1 MMGAVWTTWVA
12 VAAGLL
18 LVALVLRD
26 IFHTLIHPAGQ
37 GTLAR
42 VVFSGLWRLSGRL
55 RGFAG
60 PVALVGPLGVVL
72 VILVWAV
79 LVVVGWALV
88 YWPFLPEGFSY
99 SLGLAPETRS
109 RVLDAGYV
117 SVVTM
122 ATLGFGDIVPENPW
136 LRVAVPLEALVG
148 FALLTAAV
156 SWVLQVYPALARRRV
171 LALRLESLCRA
182 DPTGDWVHHDSSAPA
197 GVLHTLAG
205 EVSAVRVDLTQ
216 YAETY
221 YFRDPGDVASLP
233 ASLSIAR
240 DLVDRAA
247 AAPRADVRHA
257 GRTLAAALDD
267 LAQRLDRDHLS
278 VGGSTSEVLDAF
290 ARDHGRAARRLGEP
304 GQDPA

>member
-1 MMGAVWTTWVA
+1 MMRTVWTTWA
-12 VAAGLL
+12 LPAAGLL
-18 LVALVLRD
+18 LVAVVLRD

-42 VVFSGLWRLSGRL
+42 LVFGGLWRLSGRL
-55 RGFAG
+55 RRPAA
-60 PVALVGPLGVVL
+60 PVALVGPLGIVL
-72 VILVWAV
+72 VIAVWAV

-88 YWPFLPEGFSY
+88 YWPFLPDGFSY
-99 SLGLAPETRS
+99 SLGLEPETRS
-109 RVLDAGYV
+109 RTLDAAYV

-122 ATLGFGDIVPENPW
+122 ATLGFGDIVPKDPW

-171 LALRLESLCRA
+171 LALRLESLSRA
-182 DPTGDWVHHDSSAPA
+182 DPAGRWVDDGTSTSAT
-197 GVLHTLAG
+197 VLHGLAA

-221 YFRDPGDVASLP
+221 YFRDPGHVASLP
-233 ASLSIAR
+233 ASLPIAG
-240 DLVDRAA
+240 DLADRAA
-247 AAPRADVRHA
+247 AAARADVRHA

-267 LAQRLDRDHLS
+267 LAERLERDHLAP
-278 VGGSTSEVLDAF
+278 GGTTADVLDAF
-290 ARDHGRAARRLGEP
+290 AQDHGRRARRLEGP
-304 GQDPA
+304 GQASR